1 MTKGLLKRTQM
12 ATGLQ
17 VLNFPPPRRAQLF
30 LFKMEGRGSA
40 MPNYAKGKSAKT
52 RFLFS
57 SVHNRRRPMGEP
69 HLVEDAPPIS
79 NDVAFLFQCTV
90 ERSAE
95 KRV

>member
-1 MTKGLLKRTQM
+1 MTKELLKRSQM

-17 VLNFPPPRRAQLF
+17 VLTSAPLHSQLF

-57 SVHNRRRPMGEP
+57 SVHKRRRPMREQRF
-69 HLVEDAPPIS
+69 VEDAPPIRKP
-79 NDVAFLFQCTV
+79 FLFQCTV
-90 ERSAE
+90 E
-95 KRV
+95 